1 MRLYLVRHGRTQWA
15 EDGRYCGTSDPPL
28 NAAGEEQARS
38 LARRLAGEP
47 ISRIF
52 SSPRQRAARTAAI
65 LAEALKLPVDVIPS
79 LGEADY
85 GAWEGLTHA
94 EITARFP
101 EEWRAREARPDL
113 VAPPGGESG
122 LQTWQRAR
130 PALRHVWTTRTDR
143 LPLVVAHR
151 TVNRILL
158 SRVLGL
164 PLRWSRRLEQ
174 SEACLNILEMASPL
188 HASSLVCLNDTCH
201 LQRPR

>member
-15 EDGRYCGTSDPPL
+15 EDDRYCGTSDPPL
-28 NAAGEEQARS
+28 IAVGEEQARS

-47 ISRIF
+47 IGRIF
-52 SSPRQRAARTAAI
+52 SSPRLRATRTAAI
-65 LAEALKLPVDVIPS
+65 LADTLKLSVEVVSI

-94 EITARFP
+94 EITSRFP
-101 EEWRAREARPDL
+101 EEWRARQARPDI
-113 VAPPGGESG
+113 VSPPGGESG
-122 LQTWQRAR
+122 VQTWQRVR
-130 PALRHVWTTRTDR
+130 PALRQVWTTRTDR
-143 LPLVVAHR
+143 VPLVVAHR

-174 SEACLNILEMASPL
+174 GEACLNILEMVSPL
-188 HASSLVCLNDTCH
+188 RASLLLRLNDTCH
-201 LQRPR
+201 LQSPR